1 MKKQEQASIQ
11 KKKECS
17 YKKKPQTPKAP
28 NLHTCVPMAIVI
40 TEGKGQMIATDF
52 LGPLPKATRRLKHIV
67 VCVDVFTKKVSLYA
81 IPRPTTKSVLNII
94 LNRYIPEHGEI
105 KSVLSDQGKQFQN
118 KHWAATLERHG
129 IKAILTSIRRPQG
142 NLAERVNREI
152 GKSSEFIVIK
162 IRASGPNSCHSPQ
175 NVISFFS

>member
-1 MKKQEQASIQ
+1 M
-11 KKKECS
+11 
-17 YKKKPQTPKAP
+17 
-28 NLHTCVPMAIVI
+28 
-40 TEGKGQMIATDF
+40 
-52 LGPLPKATRRLKHIV
+52 
-67 VCVDVFTKKVSLYA
+67 DVFTKKVSLYA

-118 KHWAATLERHG
+118 KHWAATLERNG

-152 GKSSEFIVIK
+152 VKMFRIYCHKDQSKWPEFL
-162 IRASGPNSCHSPQ
+162 P
-175 NVISFFS
+175 FFETAINESYHDTTEYTPADLDLSLIHI